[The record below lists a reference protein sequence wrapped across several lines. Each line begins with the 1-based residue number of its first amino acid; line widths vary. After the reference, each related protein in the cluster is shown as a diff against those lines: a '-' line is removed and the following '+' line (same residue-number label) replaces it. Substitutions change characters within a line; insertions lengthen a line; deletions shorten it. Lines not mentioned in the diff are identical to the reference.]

1 LPKHH
6 KDDADDGAPD
16 DSFNH
21 LERETID
28 TDIIELDELEFFS
41 DEETTGFERFHDPR
55 VKALEEKKARLKLA
69 PEAVEAEAKQ
79 KEGPQW
85 TYKAGKQEAAWMID
99 ALENFFRQPLIDDV
113 LFSVKGGKEAS
124 VYCCHTHPEAADL
137 IGEERVAAKIY
148 RPRMFRNL
156 RNDAMYRTGRALVA
170 GIMKG
175 YMQES
180 RGKSI
185 NKGDQDQRMQRAL
198 QKKSKFAMEVSHT
211 SWMSYEYNTL
221 LTLHEAGARVPRPFA
236 MSPNGILMAFT
247 GTNNRGAATLIE
259 VGLDKKEAVKV
270 FAEVKRNI
278 KIMANFGI
286 AHGDLSAYNILYLD
300 GEITIIDFPQVV
312 RFGENPYIE
321 QIVRRDMT
329 RLCEY
334 FDKQGVACDPEELL
348 EEVGYM
354 AQINAHSA
362 SLREAEIGME
372 FEGEFEDEDEFLA

>member
-6 KDDADDGAPD
+6 KDNTDDGSPD
-16 DSFNH
+16 DRFEH
-21 LERETID
+21 LEREEID
-28 TDIIELDELEFFS
+28 ILLDLDELEFFS
-41 DEETTGFERFHDPR
+41 DEETVGFERFHDPR

-85 TYKAGKQEAAWMID
+85 TYKAGKQEAAWMVA
-99 ALENFFRQPLIDDV
+99 ALESFFQQPLIDDV

-124 VYCCHTHPEAADL
+124 VYCCHTAPKAADL
-137 IGEERVAAKIY
+137 IGNERIAAKIY

-156 RNDAMYRTGRALVA
+156 RNDALYRTGRALVT
-170 GIMKG
+170 GVMKN

-185 NKGDQDQRMQRAL
+185 DRVDERMQRAV
-198 QKKSKFAMEVSHT
+198 QNKTKFGSEISHS
-211 SWMSYEYNTL
+211 SWMAYEYNTL
-221 LTLHEAGARVPRPFA
+221 QALHDAGARVPRPFA

-259 VGLDKKEAVKV
+259 VGLDTKEAVKI

-278 KIMANFGI
+278 KIMASLGI
-286 AHGDLSAYNILYLD
+286 AHGDLSAYNILYLEGD
-300 GEITIIDFPQVV
+300 ITIIDFPQVV

-321 QIVRRDMT
+321 QIVRRDMD
-329 RLCEY
+329 RICEY
-334 FDKQGVACDPEELL
+334 FNKQGVACDPEELL
-348 EEVGYM
+348 EEVGYT
-354 AQINAHSA
+354 AQITA
-362 SLREAEIGME
+362 LRESQIGM
-372 FEGEFEDEDEFLA
+372 EDEFLA

>member
-1 LPKHH
+1 VHHARDKTGENNLPKHH
-6 KDDADDGAPD
+6 KDSTDDASPD
-16 DSFNH
+16 DSFDD
-21 LERETID
+21 L
-28 TDIIELDELEFFS
+28 DILELDELEFFS
-41 DEETTGFERFHDPR
+41 EEETVGFERFHDPR

-69 PEAVEAEAKQ
+69 PEELEAQSKQ

-99 ALENFFRQPLIDDV
+99 ALESFFNGTNPFIYDV

-124 VYCCHTHPEAADL
+124 VYCCHTHPDAISV
-137 IGEERVAAKIY
+137 IGDERVAAKIY

-185 NKGDQDQRMQRAL
+185 NRGDQDQRMQRAM
-198 QKKSKFAMEVSHT
+198 QNKTKFAMEVSHS
-211 SWMSYEYNTL
+211 SWMAYEYNTL
-221 LTLHEAGARVPRPFA
+221 LALHEAGARVPRPFA
-236 MSPNGILMAFT
+236 MSPNAILMAFT

-259 VGLDKKEAVKV
+259 VGLEKKEAVKI

-312 RFGENPYIE
+312 RIAENPYVE
-321 QIVRRDMT
+321 EIVRRDMT
-329 RLCEY
+329 RICEY
-334 FDKQGVACDPEELL
+334 FDKQGVPCDPDDLL
-348 EEVGYM
+348 EEVGYA
-354 AQINAHSA
+354 AQLTEMRASKIGTDINDF
-362 SLREAEIGME
+362 EEE
-372 FEGEFEDEDEFLA
+372 FG